1 MKNILN
7 FSAWI
12 LESEE
17 RDDFYKNELN
27 PSFWKKINDDLPDN
41 TGAENYEFDP
51 SIRKKLLNLA
61 EEFYESLGFIAEI
74 KDIQLTGSLANYNW
88 TDKSDLDVH
97 VLIDFRDIDDNV
109 DLVRKAVDGL
119 RFIWNLRH
127 KIKIRSYD
135 TELYVQ
141 DINDPHTASGLFSLM
156 KNEWIRVPKY
166 NPPDIDYKDVDKKFQ
181 GIVSDILEME
191 NLMNTSNFSNA
202 TEVELYNH
210 ALDVKRK
217 IMKMRKEGLAREGE
231 FSVENLAFKKLRNE
245 GYIEKIIELI
255 SKAYSNIYNE

>member
-1 MKNILN
+1 LKNILN

-17 RDDFYKNELN
+17 RDDFYKKELN
-27 PSFWKKINDDLPDN
+27 SSFWKKFSEDLPDD
-41 TGAENYEFDP
+41 TSAENYEFDP
-51 SIRKKLLNLA
+51 QIRKKLLNLA
-61 EEFYESLGFIAEI
+61 EEFYESLGFLAEI

-88 TDKSDLDVH
+88 TEKSDLDVH
-97 VLIDFRDIDDNV
+97 VLIDFNEIDDNIE
-109 DLVRKAVDGL
+109 LVKKAVDGV

-127 KIKIRSYD
+127 KIKIRGYD
-135 TELYVQ
+135 VELYVQ
-141 DINDPHTASGLFSLM
+141 GINEPHTASGLFSLM
-156 KNEWIRVPKY
+156 NNKWIRVPKY
-166 NPPDIDYKDVDKKFQ
+166 NPPEIDYKDVDKKFQ
-181 GIVSDILEME
+181 GIVSDILAME
-191 NLMNTSNFSNA
+191 NLMNTSNFTNTS
-202 TEVELYNH
+202 EVEVYNH